1 MKKLIIYTGMI
12 IAGLAL
18 ASCKKYLEVQPLDR
32 VPAEQLLTDPNGVK
46 TLLANLY
53 SKMPVE
59 DYKYNPGLSFNY
71 HRTPGS
77 GYIEPGFGTAYLT
90 DEASLSA
97 GSGIGPVNESYWGF
111 DGIRQTN
118 QLLEQLPVVTTL
130 TAAQKA
136 ALVAECRFIRAYMY
150 FTMARRY
157 GGVPIIEKSLE
168 YKPGTDNADLF
179 VPRSTEKQTW
189 DYVLNELEEA
199 SKGMPASFS
208 AVDGPYRATKWAAL
222 ALKSRAALH
231 AASVAKYWNKA
242 PLTGDAVTQKMAG
255 GMTPA
260 DADNYYQQCITASEA
275 VINNSGK
282 ALYRPSPA
290 NRTEAAKNFQDIF
303 QNPTAADIE
312 VIFKKGY
319 IDGTTTLLQGHS
331 TDMYFNPSQTN
342 PGGLFYGRSSPS
354 LDLVDVYEDY
364 TDNGQ
369 GQSVKLS
376 TRTDNN
382 ENDVLADPT
391 KVDVTKPFRQYNSLA
406 EIFANKDARMHA
418 TIIVPGSTWK
428 GVQIIMQGGMIRQD
442 GTKLVYSNAS
452 ALGKDGK
459 TYWSLGASSPNGA
472 TGFSGF
478 FNVGSSS
485 NQNYSISGF
494 LQKKFLQEGVTVPGT
509 YFGSTLDFIDMRMAE
524 VYLNYAEAAIE
535 SGKGSAA
542 LAATYLNALRKRAA
556 HTDNIPATINNI
568 LKERQVEMAF
578 EGRRYWDLIR
588 RRDAHTMFTSAKRTI
603 LVPMIDLRPAVPKY
617 IFVRANN
624 FYDETSGGR
633 NFQPRDYYRPIPGVA
648 TNKLVQN
655 PQF

>member
-1 MKKLIIYTGMI
+1 MVGFTMS
-12 IAGLAL
+12 
-18 ASCKKYLEVQPLDR
+18 SCEKYLEVQPLDR

-46 TLLANLY
+46 TLMANLY

-59 DYKYNPGLSFNY
+59 DYKYNPGVSFNY
-71 HRTPGS
+71 HKTAGS
-77 GYIEPGFGTAYLT
+77 GYIEPGFGTSYIT

-97 GSGIGPVNESYWGF
+97 GSGIGPVNENYWGY

-130 TAAQKA
+130 TTTQKN
-136 ALVAECRFIRAYMY
+136 ALIAECRFIRAYMY

-199 SKGMPASFS
+199 SKGMPASYS
-208 AVDGPYRATKWAAL
+208 ATDGPYRATKWAAL

-242 PLTGDAVTQKMAG
+242 SLTGDAVSQKLVG
-255 GMTPA
+255 NMTA
-260 DADNYYQQCITASEA
+260 SDADNYYQQCITAAEA
-275 VINNSGK
+275 VINGSGK
-282 ALYRPSPA
+282 ALYRPTPSTRA
-290 NRTEAAKNFQDIF
+290 EAAKNFQDIF
-303 QNPTAADIE
+303 QNPSAADIE

-319 IDGTTTLLQGHS
+319 IDGTTTQLQGHS
-331 TDMYFNPSQTN
+331 TDMYYNPSQTN

-354 LDLVDVYEDY
+354 LDLVDVFEDY

-369 GQSVKLS
+369 GKSVKLE
-376 TRTDNN
+376 TRTDGN
-382 ENDVLADPT
+382 EADVIADPT
-391 KVDVTKPFRQYNSLA
+391 KVDVNKPFKQYNTLND
-406 EIFANKDARMHA
+406 IFANKDVRLHA
-418 TIIVPGSTWK
+418 SIILPGSVWK
-428 GVQIIMQGGMIRQD
+428 NVQIVMQGGMIRQD
-442 GTKLVYSNAS
+442 GTKVVYSNAS
-452 ALGKDGK
+452 APGKDGK
-459 TYWSLGASSPNGA
+459 TYWSLGASTPNGA

-478 FNVGSSS
+478 FNIGSSS

-494 LQKKFLQEGVTVPGT
+494 LQKKFLQENVTVPGT
-509 YFGSTLDFIDMRMAE
+509 YFGSTLDFIDMRLAE
-524 VYLNYAEAAIE
+524 VMLNYAEAAVE
-535 SGKGSAA
+535 SGKGSVTQAA
-542 LAATYLNALRKRAA
+542 AYLNALRKRAG
-556 HTDNIPATINNI
+556 HSDNIPATIENI
-568 LKERQVEMAF
+568 LKERKVEMAF

-588 RRDAHTMFTSAKRTI
+588 RRDAHLLFTSTRRSI
-603 LVPMIDLRPAVPKY
+603 LVPMIDLRQTTPKY

-624 FYDETSGGR
+624 FYDEAAGGR

>member
-1 MKKLIIYTGMI
+1 MVGFTMS
-12 IAGLAL
+12 
-18 ASCKKYLEVQPLDR
+18 SCEKYLEVQPLDR

-46 TLLANLY
+46 TLMANLY

-59 DYKYNPGLSFNY
+59 DYKYNPGVSFNY
-71 HRTPGS
+71 HKTAGS
-77 GYIEPGFGTAYLT
+77 GYIEPGFGTSYIT

-97 GSGIGPVNESYWGF
+97 GSGIGPVNENYWGY

-130 TAAQKA
+130 TTTQKN
-136 ALVAECRFIRAYMY
+136 ALIAECRFIRAYMY

-199 SKGMPASFS
+199 SKGMPASYS
-208 AVDGPYRATKWAAL
+208 ATDGPYRATKWAAL

-242 PLTGDAVTQKMAG
+242 SLTGDAVSQKLVG
-255 GMTPA
+255 NMTA
-260 DADNYYQQCITASEA
+260 SDADNYYQQCITAAEA
-275 VINNSGK
+275 VINGSGK
-282 ALYRPSPA
+282 ALYRPTPSTRA
-290 NRTEAAKNFQDIF
+290 EAAKNFQDIF
-303 QNPTAADIE
+303 QNPSAADIE

-319 IDGTTTLLQGHS
+319 IDGTTTQLQGHS
-331 TDMYFNPSQTN
+331 TDMYYNPSQTN

-354 LDLVDVYEDY
+354 LDLVDVFEDY

-369 GQSVKLS
+369 GKSVKLE
-376 TRTDNN
+376 TRTDGN
-382 ENDVLADPT
+382 EADVIADPT
-391 KVDVTKPFRQYNSLA
+391 KVDVNKPFKQYNTLND
-406 EIFANKDARMHA
+406 IFANKDVRLHA
-418 TIIVPGSTWK
+418 SIILPGSVWK
-428 GVQIIMQGGMIRQD
+428 NVQIVMQGGMIRQD
-442 GTKLVYSNAS
+442 GTKVVYSNAS
-452 ALGKDGK
+452 APGKDGK
-459 TYWSLGASSPNGA
+459 TYWSLGASTPNGA

-478 FNVGSSS
+478 FNIGSSS

-494 LQKKFLQEGVTVPGT
+494 LQKKFLQENVTVPGT

-524 VYLNYAEAAIE
+524 VMLNYAEAAVE
-535 SGKGSAA
+535 SGKGSVTQAA
-542 LAATYLNALRKRAA
+542 AYLNALRKRAG
-556 HTDNIPATINNI
+556 HSDNIPATIENI
-568 LKERQVEMAF
+568 LKERKVEMAF

-588 RRDAHTMFTSAKRTI
+588 RRDAHLLFTSTRRSI
-603 LVPMIDLRPAVPKY
+603 LVPMIDLRQTTPKY

-624 FYDETSGGR
+624 FYDEAAGGR